1 MKLLKIIGIVSLIIS
16 YGLFVLNF
24 AIDNPNNQNSNL
36 INIVWVVGIISFL
49 SNVVYAIKT
58 NVADWIYSVM
68 GICGLIWFVPFWV
81 NTTFGIP
88 SMLGFLIIGIYV
100 RLRKYSKTEK
110 TA

>member
-1 MKLLKIIGIVSLIIS
+1 MKILKIVGITTLIIS
-16 YGLFVLNF
+16 YGLLILNF
-24 AIDNPNNQNSNL
+24 TMDNPNNQNSNL
-36 INIVWVVGIISFL
+36 FNFVWIVGIISFL
-49 SNVVYAIKT
+49 SNVIYAIKT
-58 NVADWIYSVM
+58 NVEDWIFSIM

-100 RLRKYSKTEK
+100 HLRKQSNAEK